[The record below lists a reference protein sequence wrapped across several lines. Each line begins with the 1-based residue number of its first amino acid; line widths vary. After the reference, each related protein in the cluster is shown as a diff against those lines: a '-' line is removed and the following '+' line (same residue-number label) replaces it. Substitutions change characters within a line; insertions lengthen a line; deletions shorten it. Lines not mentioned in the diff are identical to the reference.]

1 MNEPWLWLKSTTPGV
16 LTLLPV
22 DEEGTISV
30 TNNSTSA
37 TLSSTRAVDLEGYFL
52 QVDGHGDVFRI
63 SAHTAGSD
71 ALTLDS
77 VYTGETDGD
86 ATFRLMKLEYELAA
100 DVLRPI
106 APFRA
111 YSDGVDEVEGIDL
124 SVLDKDYPLR
134 DMETGTPDRFALVTE
149 TKVRFNRAGGTTS
162 TDLRR
167 LDYDYLRVPDDLADD
182 STEPLVPKQHRQVL
196 SDTAL
201 FYLLTS
207 KSDDKAAVIGL
218 QVKAGLLAMQSD
230 NRKRLAQ
237 MSRSVGRL
245 YLRPTHQAQ
254 RLRVMTVG

>member
-1 MNEPWLWLKSTTPGV
+1 
-16 LTLLPV
+16 
-22 DEEGTISV
+22 
-30 TNNSTSA
+30 
-37 TLSSTRAVDLEGYFL
+37 
-52 QVDGHGDVFRI
+52 
-63 SAHTAGSD
+63 
-71 ALTLDS
+71 
-77 VYTGETDGD
+77 
-86 ATFRLMKLEYELAA
+86 
-100 DVLRPI
+100 
-106 APFRA
+106 
-111 YSDGVDEVEGIDL
+111 
-124 SVLDKDYPLR
+124 
-134 DMETGTPDRFALVTE
+134 
-149 TKVRFNRAGGTTS
+149 
-162 TDLRR
+162 
-167 LDYDYLRVPDDLADD
+167 VPDDLADD